1 MEVVMNNLPLV
12 CTLVGLL
19 GVLYAIII
27 AGVVK
32 GAPAGNERMN
42 EIAAAVKEGAVA
54 YLNRQ
59 LKSVAIAGAI
69 IFIIIFLT
77 LGAKTAIG
85 FLIGATASYAAG
97 YIGMRVSVLANVRVA
112 QAASKGLAAG
122 LALAFKGGSVTGMMV
137 AGLALTAVSGYYTVT
152 HDVVALVALGFG
164 GSLISIFARLG
175 GGIFTKGADVGA
187 DLVGKVEAGIPE
199 DDPRNPAVIADN
211 VGDNVGD
218 CAGMAAD
225 LFETYAVTAVAAMLI
240 GHLLFPKVL
249 VATEFP
255 LVLGAVS
262 IVASIIGSFFVRL
275 GKSQYIMGA
284 LYKGMFGSAILASIA
299 FYYVTQKMI
308 VGLGELTA
316 LQVFYAALVGIA
328 LTVIIVVVTEYYTGI
343 YSPVKTV
350 AEASTTGHATNIIA
364 GLAVSMQATAAP
376 VLAICLGIFVAHHMA
391 GLYGI
396 AIAAMAM
403 LSMTGMVIA
412 IDAYG
417 PITDNAGGIAEMAEM
432 DESVRAVTDPLDA
445 VGNTTKAVTKGYA
458 IGSAGLAALVLFACY
473 VFEFQ
478 FHAEGAKVAPIKFD
492 LGDVNVIIGLFIGG
506 LLPYMFA
513 SIAMKAVGNAGGAV
527 VEEVR
532 RQFREIPGIME
543 GTAKPDY
550 GTCVDIVTKFALKE
564 MLIPAM
570 LPVVAPILVGF
581 ILGKVALGG
590 LLIGSIVTG
599 LFVAISM
606 TTGGAAWDNAK
617 KYIEDGHLGGKGGD
631 AHKAAVT
638 GDTVGDPYK
647 DTAGPAVNPMIKIL
661 NVVALLMVPFLM

>member
-1 MEVVMNNLPLV
+1 MGYVVKNIPLV
-12 CTLVGLL
+12 CSLVGLV
-19 GVLYAIII
+19 GVAYAMII
-27 AGVVK
+27 ASIVK
-32 GAPAGNERMN
+32 GAPAGDARMQ
-42 EIAAAVKEGAVA
+42 EISAAIKEGAVA

-59 LKSVAIAGAI
+59 LKSVAIAG
-69 IFIIIFLT
+69 IIIFAIILVFM
-77 LGAKTAIG
+77 GAKTAVG
-85 FLIGATASYAAG
+85 FLIGAVASYAAG
-97 YIGMRVSVLANVRVA
+97 YIGMRVSVIANVRVA
-112 QAASKGLAAG
+112 EAAKQGLAAG
-122 LALAFKGGSVTGMMV
+122 LALAFKGGSVTGMIV
-137 AGLALTAVSGYYTVT
+137 AGLALTAVSGYYHFT
-152 HDVVALVALGFG
+152 HDVTALVALGFG

-225 LFETYAVTAVAAMLI
+225 LFETYAVTAVAAMLM
-240 GHLLFPKVL
+240 GHLMFPKIAI
-249 VATEFP
+249 ATEFP
-255 LVLGAVS
+255 LVLGA
-262 IVASIIGSFFVRL
+262 ISIIASVIGVFFVRL
-275 GKSQYIMGA
+275 GASQYIMGA
-284 LYKGMFGSAILASIA
+284 LYKGMFGSAIIA
-299 FYYVTQKMI
+299 IIGFYFVSRKLM
-308 VGLGELTA
+308 VGLENITPMA
-316 LQVFYAALVGIA
+316 IFYSSMIGIL
-328 LTVIIVVVTEYYTGI
+328 LTVVIVIITEFYTGK
-343 YSPVKTV
+343 YGPVKAV

-364 GLAVSMQATAAP
+364 GLALSMQSPALP
-376 VLAICLGIFVAHHMA
+376 VLAICVGIYSAFHLA
-391 GLYGI
+391 GIYGI
-396 AIAAMAM
+396 ATAAMAM

-417 PITDNAGGIAEMAEM
+417 PITDNAGGIAEMAGM

-473 VFEFQ
+473 VYEFTIKGGKG
-478 FHAEGAKVAPIKFD
+478 GAIRFD

-506 LLPYMFA
+506 LLPYLFA
-513 SIAMKAVGNAGGAV
+513 SIAMKAVGKAGGAV

-543 GTAKPDY
+543 GKAKPDY

-564 MLIPAM
+564 MMIPAL
-570 LPVVAPILVGF
+570 LPVAAPLLVGF
-581 ILGKVALGG
+581 LLGKVALGG

-599 LFVAISM
+599 LFVAMSM

-617 KYIEDGHLGGKGGD
+617 KYIEDGHLGGKGSD

-661 NVVALLMVPFLM
+661 NVVALLMVPFLL